1 MNYLTKYN
9 ISSEEIEN
17 IKRVLEVSDVNMD
30 IFVYEEDKITR
41 ILYLFYEMGV
51 NNIYDIIIYNPYMFY
66 DTVSSIKDKIDSY
79 QDKGELV
86 KLINDDVS
94 NLELIDLD

>member
-9 ISSEEIEN
+9 ISSEEIDN

-30 IFVYEEDKITR
+30 IFMYEEDKITK
-41 ILYLFYEMGV
+41 ILDMFYEMGV

-66 DTVSSIKDKIDSY
+66 DTVSSIKDKIDSF
-79 QDKGELV
+79 QDKGELA

>member
-9 ISSEEIEN
+9 ISSEEIDN

-30 IFVYEEDKITR
+30 IFMYEEDKITK
-41 ILYLFYEMGV
+41 ILDMFYEMGV
-51 NNIYDIIIYNPYMFY
+51 NNLYDIIIYNPYMFY
-66 DTVSSIKDKIDSY
+66 DTVSSIKDKIDSF
-79 QDKGELV
+79 QDKGELA

>member
-9 ISSEEIEN
+9 ISNEEIEN

-30 IFVYEEDKITR
+30 IFVYEEYKITR
-41 ILYLFYEMGV
+41 ILDLFYEMGV

>member
-41 ILYLFYEMGV
+41 ILDLFYEMGV

>member
-41 ILYLFYEMGV
+41 ILDLFYEMGV

-66 DTVSSIKDKIDSY
+66 DTVSSIKYKIDSY

>member
-9 ISSEEIEN
+9 ISSEEIDN

-30 IFVYEEDKITR
+30 IFMYEEDKITK
-41 ILYLFYEMGV
+41 ILDMFYEMGV

-66 DTVSSIKDKIDSY
+66 DTVSSIKNKIDSF
-79 QDKGELV
+79 QDKGELA

>member
-41 ILYLFYEMGV
+41 ILDLFYEMGV
-51 NNIYDIIIYNPYMFY
+51 NNIYDIIIYNQYMFY